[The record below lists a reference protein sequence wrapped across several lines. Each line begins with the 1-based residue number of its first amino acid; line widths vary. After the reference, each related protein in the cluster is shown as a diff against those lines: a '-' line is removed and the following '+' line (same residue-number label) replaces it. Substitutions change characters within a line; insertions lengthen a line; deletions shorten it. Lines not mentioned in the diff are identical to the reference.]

1 MSSSRGGFLS
11 DTKRDLRDTL
21 MQAWRC
27 LRPGAGIIAMGPNI
41 RYLPGKCWAFYD
53 HHLALTESS
62 LSEVMPETGFTIEE
76 RIPRF
81 LPYTTSGNAER
92 PVWMLR
98 WYLSCHLPDHF
109 LASNFWLLQG
119 RNLPSH
125 DRDSHNSSSFDV
137 TSGHRSSSR

>member
-98 WYLSCHLPDHF
+98 WYLKLPLAWPLFGKQF
-109 LASNFWLLQG
+109 LVVARKELTLA
-119 RNLPSH
+119 
-125 DRDSHNSSSFDV
+125 
-137 TSGHRSSSR
+137 